1 MAMAAMLEGRHEDL
15 TVKTDRPTPIVRD
28 AQTLLRRGIEA
39 LERDHFEEANVLFKQ
54 AAELSPQS
62 PDVFLALGIAQTR
75 LLLIPEAV
83 TALETAIGL
92 APANFYPHFRLG
104 ELYMRVGVPT
114 KAKEELDRAMELSE
128 NTEQRRMVREM
139 MAIDARRAAKRA
151 WRPDF
156 GRLVRKRRT
165 TQ

>member
-1 MAMAAMLEGRHEDL
+1 MLEGCDTDL
-15 TVKTDRPTPIVRD
+15 TVKANRPTPIVRD
-28 AQTLLRRGIEA
+28 AQSLLRRGVEA
-39 LERDHFEEANVLFKQ
+39 LEHDRFEEANVLLKQ
-54 AAELSPQS
+54 AAELAPKS

-75 LLLIPEAV
+75 LLMIPEAV

-92 APANFYPHFRLG
+92 APDNFYSHFRLA

-114 KAKEELDRAMELSE
+114 KAKEELDRAMKLSE

-139 MAIDARRAAKRA
+139 LAIDARRAAKRA

-156 GRLVRKRRT
+156 SRLIRKRRT
-165 TQ
+165 SP